1 MIVDCSSDDIVYT
14 SLFTGVLGNYL
25 KPSIAAAGMD
35 PDHLPESDPSKTSFA
50 SGSSK
55 PKSWKEIWGSGQGIG
70 AVKAVVGAAELVD
83 RLEREYLAA
92 RARLGL
98 ATAKE

>member
-1 MIVDCSSDDIVYT
+1 MNFS
-14 SLFTGVLGNYL
+14 
-25 KPSIAAAGMD
+25 
-35 PDHLPESDPSKTSFA
+35 

-70 AVKAVVGAAELVD
+70 AVKEVVGAGDLVD

-92 RARLGL
+92 RTRLGFCSRTEETK
-98 ATAKE
+98 AGG